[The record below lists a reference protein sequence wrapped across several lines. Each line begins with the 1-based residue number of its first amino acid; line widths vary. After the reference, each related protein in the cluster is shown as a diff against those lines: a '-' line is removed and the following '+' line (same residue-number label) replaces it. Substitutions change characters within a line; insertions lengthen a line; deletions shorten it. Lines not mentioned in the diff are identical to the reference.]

1 MRRLLPPLLAA
12 LAFALPAAAPA
23 EERILHYL
31 SDVAVE
37 ADGTLDVTETIRVR
51 SEGVRIDHGIYRD
64 FPTRYTSRAGS
75 QVRVGFEV
83 VGVRR
88 DGADEPWKTERQGN
102 GVRVYAGDAETHVPP
117 GEHVYAIHYRTT
129 RQLGFFDDYDEL
141 YWNATGNGW
150 AFPIDVAEAWIR
162 LPRPVP
168 FGQRAVYTGPQGS
181 KAAAAEVVS
190 EAPGE
195 ILFRTTAPLGPE
207 EGLTVAAAWEK
218 GVVTPPPPPSAARLW
233 LRDNGPPAAALL
245 GLLGLLAYYYQ
256 AWRRAGRDPKP
267 GTIVPLFSPP
277 DGLSAAAMRFITK
290 MGADSRAFAAALVE
304 LGVGGHVRLTE
315 EEGGWFSKGK
325 TTISKTVGRTAVPGP
340 EAAMMASLFAG
351 GDSILMDQKNHATF
365 SAAQKSLE
373 KNLKALYEGRLF
385 VRNQIWAVR
394 GLVLTATALILPA
407 AAVLLSSPD
416 DYGRSDLLVAWA
428 AIGLLA
434 ASLGLYYLG
443 RDANGALPMLW
454 KILAVFIGLFGLV
467 AGVVTIGNAFETV
480 FAEEDFRRLVPLL
493 LPLLA
498 LPVVLTAFSWMAAP
512 TREGRAVLDR
522 IAGFRHYLSVAE
534 EERLEAM
541 HPPDKTPELFERY
554 LPYAIALKVEN
565 DWASR
570 FTSVLAAAAASGQAQ
585 HMGWYSGHSDPW
597 NDAGGFADRVGSSL
611 ASTVSSAS
619 TAPGSSGGSGGG
631 GSSGGGG
638 GGGGGGGW

>member
-1 MRRLLPPLLAA
+1 MHGLLLALLGA
-12 LAFALPAAAPA
+12 LALALPGAAAA
-23 EERILHYL
+23 DERILHYL
-31 SDVAVE
+31 SDVAVA

-51 SEGVRIDHGIYRD
+51 SEGASIDHGIYRD
-64 FPTRYTSRAGS
+64 FPTRYTSRAGA

-83 VGVRR
+83 VGVQR

-102 GVRVYAGDAETHVPP
+102 GVRIYAGDADTHVPP
-117 GEHVYAIHYRTT
+117 GEHVYVIRYRTT
-129 RQLGFFDDYDEL
+129 RQLGFFKDHDEL

-150 AFPIDVAEAWIR
+150 AFPIDVAEARIR

-168 FGQRAVYTGPQGS
+168 FGERAAYTGPQGS
-181 KAAAAEVVS
+181 TARNAEVVS
-190 EAPGE
+190 ESPGE

-218 GVVTPPPPPSAARLW
+218 GVVAPPPPPSAARLW
-233 LRDNGPPAAALL
+233 LQDNGPPAAGVL
-245 GLLGLLAYYYQ
+245 GLLGLLAYYFH

-277 DGLSAAAMRFITK
+277 DGLSAAAMRYITK

-304 LGVGGHVRLTE
+304 LGVGGHIRLSV
-315 EEGGWFSKGK
+315 EEGGFFSRDK
-325 TTISKTVGRTAVPGP
+325 TTIEKTAGRTPVPAP
-340 EAAMMASLFAG
+340 EAAMMSSLFAG
-351 GDSILMDQKNHATF
+351 GDSILMDQKNHSTF
-365 SAAQKSLE
+365 STAQKALE
-373 KNLKALYEGRLF
+373 RNLKQLYEGRLF
-385 VRNQIWAVR
+385 VRNQVWAVR
-394 GLVLTATALILPA
+394 GLALMVAALSLPA
-407 AAVLLSSPD
+407 AILLLSAPD
-416 DYGRSDLLVAWA
+416 DYGRGDLLVAA
-428 AIGLLA
+428 AALLLPA
-434 ASLGLYYLG
+434 AALALYYLG
-443 RDANGALPMLW
+443 RGWGSAMAMFGKL
-454 KILAVFIGLFGLV
+454 LAGFIGVLGLV
-467 AGVVTIGNAFETV
+467 AGVVTVGNALETV
-480 FAEEDFRRLVPLL
+480 FAEESFRRLVPLL

-498 LPVVLTAFSWMAAP
+498 LPVVLTAFWWMAAP

-534 EERLEAM
+534 EDRLEAL

-554 LPYAIALKVEN
+554 LPHAIALKVEN

-570 FTSVLAAAAASGQAQ
+570 FTSVLAAAAASGQAH

-597 NDAGGFADRVGSSL
+597 NDPGGFADQVGSSL

-619 TAPGSSGGSGGG
+619 TAPGSSSGSGGG